1 MGSIADSAHRR
12 RVRLARSTPS
22 VVIVSYKGRAEEMGF
37 KELEGQGEDW
47 TDGKVEPEAIEEEA
61 RRQALEDEAPML
73 VEV

>member
-1 MGSIADSAHRR
+1 LVPHEADFR

-37 KELEGQGEDW
+37 KELDGQGEDW
-47 TDGKVEPEAIEEEA
+47 TDGKIEPEAIEEEA